1 MPFRCGS
8 VETNNGQVK
17 LEWFCKLPNTLSIL
31 IRIVVSLSYVEL
43 ALPEATGYAS
53 HPLCC
58 KFLDPSQSGG
68 FHDFVRQL
76 ACGVSVDKLK
86 EGNGNAA
93 PSLAAFKSWLGGL
106 ASVKTCEQTIE
117 GPFTEFVFCCL
128 ERKRL
133 VEGDSSF

>member
-1 MPFRCGS
+1 MLS
-8 VETNNGQVK
+8 
-17 LEWFCKLPNTLSIL
+17 LPY
-31 IRIVVSLSYVEL
+31 RMQ
-43 ALPEATGYAS
+43 ATGYAS

-58 KFLDPSQSGG
+58 KFLDPSQNGG

-76 ACGVSVDKLK
+76 ACGVPVDKLK

-117 GPFTEFVFCCL
+117 GPFPKIGFCCL
-128 ERKRL
+128 ERKGL
-133 VEGDSSF
+133 KMDKSSRV